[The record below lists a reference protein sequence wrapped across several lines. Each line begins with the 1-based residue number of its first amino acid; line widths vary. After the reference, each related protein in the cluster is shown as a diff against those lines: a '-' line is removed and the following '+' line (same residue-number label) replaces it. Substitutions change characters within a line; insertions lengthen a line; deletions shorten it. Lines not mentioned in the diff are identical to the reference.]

1 MLPYCS
7 SSSSVKNTIRHG
19 YAEIFIE
26 IENRGE
32 KTDIVVYCDGIKR
45 TQICFEAIGEKEIRE
60 VYNCLIVF
68 LTEDE
73 DEYFRI
79 SVKNIFFIFFHS
91 TDN

>member
-1 MLPYCS
+1 MK
-7 SSSSVKNTIRHG
+7 KNEKDIFNG
-19 YAEIFIE
+19 YAEILIE

-32 KTDIVVYCDGIKR
+32 KTDIVVYCDGIKI

-73 DEYFRI
+73 DEQ
-79 SVKNIFFIFFHS
+79 
-91 TDN
+91 